1 MTDAAAA
8 LLEQYVS
15 ALARFLAGGDEE
27 ARSRAYE
34 LGRRAIAD
42 RLGLLEIA
50 ELHHAALETIVLR
63 APDRAA
69 PQVAGA
75 WEFLAEVLSS
85 FEMTQRGYQ
94 ETIARLAGLNESL
107 ERQNVLLAETARSER
122 EAHDARKRAESQLIQ
137 SEKLAALGLL
147 VAGVAHE
154 INNPLAFVLSN
165 MAVLERDARLLR
177 QLCTLY
183 RRGDGVLG
191 EHAPELAREIAD
203 FDARIDG
210 SYTIASLQENLHR
223 SAEGLERIRQI
234 VLDLREFARLE
245 KAERT
250 AVDLN
255 RGVELTVRLIRSKAE
270 QKGVSLAVE
279 LEPLPPV
286 TCEGAKIDQVVLNL
300 LSNAIDACGSGG
312 RVEVRTRAAEGAA
325 LIEVKDSGSGIDPAN
340 RDKVF
345 DPFFTTKPVGQGMG
359 LGLAISHGIV
369 EAQGGT
375 IEFESALGQGT
386 RFRVRLPLEPSARAA
401 S

>member
-122 EAHDARKRAESQLIQ
+122 EAHDARKRAE
-137 SEKLAALGLL
+137 
-147 VAGVAHE
+147 
-154 INNPLAFVLSN
+154 
-165 MAVLERDARLLR
+165 
-177 QLCTLY
+177 
-183 RRGDGVLG
+183 
-191 EHAPELAREIAD
+191 
-203 FDARIDG
+203 
-210 SYTIASLQENLHR
+210 
-223 SAEGLERIRQI
+223 
-234 VLDLREFARLE
+234 
-245 KAERT
+245 
-250 AVDLN
+250 
-255 RGVELTVRLIRSKAE
+255 
-270 QKGVSLAVE
+270 
-279 LEPLPPV
+279 
-286 TCEGAKIDQVVLNL
+286 
-300 LSNAIDACGSGG
+300 
-312 RVEVRTRAAEGAA
+312 
-325 LIEVKDSGSGIDPAN
+325 
-340 RDKVF
+340 
-345 DPFFTTKPVGQGMG
+345 
-359 LGLAISHGIV
+359 
-369 EAQGGT
+369 
-375 IEFESALGQGT
+375 
-386 RFRVRLPLEPSARAA
+386 
-401 S
+401 